1 MVQRRVDHRRLDH
14 LRMGHPFI
22 GWMYMRTFNRKVVS
36 KRMPNEEC
44 VLSGWFIKG
53 SIIYKMNVHESLFKE
68 GGGAKSGCYLDTGR
82 VDFMMEVQRRDEVK
96 D

>member
-1 MVQRRVDHRRLDH
+1 MRVVQRRVGHRRLNH
-14 LRMGHPFI
+14 LN
-22 GWMYMRTFNRKVVS
+22 TFKRVYVHEDIS
-36 KRMPNEEC
+36 KKSGVEENFKC
-44 VLSGWFIKG
+44 EKWVLSWWFIEG
-53 SIIYKMNVHESLFKE
+53 SIIYRMNVHESLFKE